1 MATLSDDPSSE
12 QIIDALLEEDESRYE
27 TYRSVRAEADVPRT
41 AQGRLDE
48 AAYDEKELFL
58 AEWLR
63 LERLVRDVAG
73 PTKEYVP
80 LYRMLGNLRLVDP
93 DMRFELNQLRRIRN
107 QLVHGIEVPSLGQ
120 LRAAT
125 ERLSALISEIER
137 RHGRE

>member
-1 MATLSDDPSSE
+1 VATVSYESHCGPTQGPTTVQWPVVGWTALCE
-12 QIIDALLEEDESRYE
+12 QGFVEISLQYPL
-27 TYRSVRAEADVPRT
+27 DV
-41 AQGRLDE
+41 
-48 AAYDEKELFL
+48 ELFL

-107 QLVHGIEVPSLGQ
+107 QLVHGIEVLSLGQ

-125 ERLSALISEIER
+125 ERLSALISEIEH